1 MRNYIVTAIIAL
13 VFGLAGAGIWSI
25 SGLGN
30 GQVRDYLVANPEI
43 LPEMAQAYQQGQSQ
57 ERLAEVKDAVDDVFP
72 GAVLGNPNGS
82 KVLVKFTDFACTYC
96 RQSVAQVD
104 RLIAADPELKVV
116 IREWPI
122 FEGSETWARIG
133 LAAAKQGKYASFY
146 HEMFKL
152 GPPNAT
158 TIEQAARIAGVDL
171 EAASAYA
178 TSEEVTAELE
188 RNMALARTLGF
199 TGTPSW
205 IAGGEVVEGL
215 VPTSRLAEALDIKI

>member
-1 MRNYIVTAIIAL
+1 MKNHIVTALIAL
-13 VFGLAGAGIWSI
+13 VFGFAGAGAWSL

-30 GQVRDYLVANPEI
+30 GQVREYLVSHPDI
-43 LPEMAQAYQQGQSQ
+43 LPEMAQAYQQGESQ
-57 ERLAEVKDAVDDVFP
+57 ERLAEVKDAVNDVFP

-122 FEGSETWARIG
+122 FEGSESWARIG
-133 LAAAKQGKYASFY
+133 LAAAKQGKYQQFY
-146 HEMFKL
+146 HAMFEL
-152 GPPNAT
+152 GPPSEAT
-158 TIEQAARIAGVDL
+158 ITRAAQIAGVDM
-171 EAASAYA
+171 EAAMAYA
-178 TSEEVTAELE
+178 TSPEVTAELE
-188 RNMALARTLGF
+188 RNTALARTLGF

-205 IAGGEVVEGL
+205 VAGGEVVEGL
-215 VPTSRLAEALDIKI
+215 VPYSRLAEALDVKS

>member
-1 MRNYIVTAIIAL
+1 MKNHIVTALIAL
-13 VFGLAGAGIWSI
+13 VFGFAGAGIWSV

-30 GQVRDYLVANPEI
+30 GQVREYLVSNPDI
-43 LPEMAQAYQQGQSQ
+43 LPEMAQAYQQGESQ
-57 ERLAEVKDAVDDVFP
+57 ERLAQVKDAVDDVFP

-122 FEGSETWARIG
+122 FEGSESWARIG
-133 LAAAKQGKYASFY
+133 LAAAKQGKYQQFY
-146 HEMFKL
+146 HAMFEL
-152 GPPNAT
+152 GPPSEAT
-158 TIEQAARIAGVDL
+158 INRAAQIAGVDMDAAL
-171 EAASAYA
+171 AYAASP
-178 TSEEVTAELE
+178 EVTEELQ
-188 RNMALARTLGF
+188 RNTALAQTLGF

-205 IAGGEVVEGL
+205 VAGDEVVEGL
-215 VPTSRLAEALDIKI
+215 VPYSRLADALDVKG